1 MDRSTLEKLILA
13 KLPSPADFCH
23 AIKCFFP
30 LNPPTPT
37 AQLMKAVCVTYNQ
50 RRGNVIEGRCY
61 STTFVNGTGL
71 RVYELSGRWSAPP
84 LRPEIQYSHRYRNVN
99 YWRARLWD
107 NGTGELIGARGI
119 RRVRVTWPTLES
131 ESLPTWEHYDRESV
145 DEMARQVR
153 SWTPVS
159 I

>member
-1 MDRSTLEKLILA
+1 MLEKSILA
-13 KLPSPADFCH
+13 KMPLPH
-23 AIKCFFP
+23 EVQILLKKY
-30 LNPPTPT
+30 LQVPTPT
-37 AQLMKAVCVTYNQ
+37 ARLMKQVSVMWFSNMTCV
-50 RRGNVIEGRCY
+50 G
-61 STTFVNGTGL
+61 GTGL

-84 LRPEIQYSHRYRNVN
+84 LRPEIQYSHTYRDVN

-107 NGTGELIGARGI
+107 NSTGELIGVRGT
-119 RRVRVTWPTLES
+119 RRVRITWPTLDS
-131 ESLPTWEHYDRESV
+131 ESLPNWDYYARESA

>member
-13 KLPSPADFCH
+13 KLPLPADFCH
-23 AIKCFFP
+23 TIKCFFP

-50 RRGNVIEGRCY
+50 RCGNIIEGICY
-61 STTFVNGTGL
+61 STTFVSGTGL
-71 RVYELSGRWSAPP
+71 RCYELSGRWSAPP
-84 LRPEIQYSHRYRNVN
+84 LRPEIQYSHRYRDVK
-99 YWRARLWD
+99 YWQPRLWD
-107 NGTGELIGARGI
+107 NSTGELIGVRGT
-119 RRVRVTWPTLES
+119 RHVRITWPTLDS
-131 ESLPTWEHYDRESV
+131 ESLPNWDYYARESA

>member
-1 MDRSTLEKLILA
+1 MLEKSILA
-13 KLPSPADFCH
+13 KMPLPH
-23 AIKCFFP
+23 EVQILIKKY
-30 LNPPTPT
+30 LQVPTPT
-37 AQLMKAVCVTYNQ
+37 ARLMKQVSITQFGNWTYI
-50 RRGNVIEGRCY
+50 GGIGV
-61 STTFVNGTGL
+61 

-84 LRPEIQYSHRYRNVN
+84 LRPEIQYSHTYRDVN

-107 NGTGELIGARGI
+107 NSTGELIGVRGT
-119 RRVRVTWPTLES
+119 RRVRITWPTLDS
-131 ESLPTWEHYDRESV
+131 ESLPNWDYYARDSA